1 MEGEVSPFDKQI
13 VGHTQQVETF
23 LDRARSGRLGH
34 AWILKGPRGIGK
46 AGLAHLFAGSLLG
59 AELHLNDGIA
69 KLEESAPVLSALR
82 SGAHPDLRVVEAQAG
97 TGKSGVKSIVVDDIR
112 SIVQFFALCSG
123 MDGRRIVIID
133 AIDELNINGINAL
146 LKTLEEPPQACLLF
160 LIYHGEKALIPT
172 VRSRCQVLTLQ
183 PLEQAMSQRVLREY
197 TDAANDVVTSLE
209 ELLPGQPGR
218 IVELAKVFSS
228 DDIQRVMSATTQ
240 FLRDPGYRTTQS
252 VLAFM
257 NQSEQ
262 HFRLASLSIARGL
275 KLLSTADSQS
285 SSRSRLALAWT
296 AFIKDV
302 SSGEKLQTDLSGRSA
317 FVLSRLQD
325 RLTLH

>member
-1 MEGEVSPFDKQI
+1 MDSEVSPFDKQI
-13 VGHTQQVETF
+13 VGHAKPVETF
-23 LDRARSGRLGH
+23 LGRAKSGRLGH

-59 AELHLNDGIA
+59 AELQLNDGAA
-69 KLEESAPVLSALR
+69 KLDENAAVLSALR

-97 TGKSGVKSIVVDDIR
+97 TGKSGVKSIAVDDIR
-112 SIVQFFALCSG
+112 NIVQFFALCSG

-133 AIDELNINGINAL
+133 AIDELNVNGINAL
-146 LKTLEEPPQACLLF
+146 LKTLEEPPEACLLF

-172 VRSRCQVLTLQ
+172 VRSRCQVLTFQ
-183 PLEQAMSQRVLREY
+183 PLEQAMSQKVLREN
-197 TDAANDVVTSLE
+197 TDAANYVVTSLE
-209 ELLPGQPGR
+209 GLLPGQPGR
-218 IVELAKVFSS
+218 IVELAKEFSS
-228 DDIQRVMSATTQ
+228 DDIQRVTNSTSK
-240 FLRDPGYRTTQS
+240 FLREPGYRTTQS

-275 KLLSTADSQS
+275 KALSTEDGQS
-285 SSRSRLALAWT
+285 SNTSRMASAWT
-296 AFIKDV
+296 TFIKDV